1 MVPPPPVVW
10 FSYAVNLGLR
20 YLKMSAKSKGGSSS
34 SLKGMPTSPWTPPT
48 YMHIIY
54 IGVHIYILY
63 MYMCVSYIIY
73 IYIYVYIYMNIHI
86 HIGYIMYIYICTILY
101 IMYIYTHR
109 RTYLAL
115 QKPLALL
122 ATH

>member
-54 IGVHIYILY
+54 IGVHIYIY
-63 MYMCVSYIIY
+63 CTCICVFDTSYIY
-73 IYIYVYIYMNIHI
+73 IYIYMYTYI
-86 HIGYIMYIYICTILY
+86 
-101 IMYIYTHR
+101 
-109 RTYLAL
+109 
-115 QKPLALL
+115 
-122 ATH
+122 